1 MKMIRKSLQFTSIF
15 FIFMALLAQD
25 AWNPFD
31 IRLDSGDPPGA
42 NPSYDPQ
49 VACSGETVY
58 AVWADSRSGFWEI
71 FFNSSTN
78 GGATWQPQPTR
89 VDSASVLGDRAAMN
103 PQIACSG
110 RYVYVA
116 WEDFRNGLGSDVYF
130 NSSSDGGKTW
140 QDQDILLNTGDIPGL
155 NSVNDVR
162 IANSGKYVY
171 VVWVDDRD
179 GSYSGY
185 QDIYFNYS
193 TDRGMTWQAQDVR
206 LNTNE
211 KAISHFIWDLQIVSS
226 KENVYVV
233 WGDTRS
239 DWRRHVYFNR
249 SADFGATWLPQDKCL
264 DVGDDIP
271 DFTSYGSRIACTG
284 KFVYVVWSDDRDG
297 ERDIYSNCSHDGGI
311 TWQTRPTRLDT
322 SDSQEAYY
330 SVGPVIVCFENDVY
344 VAWDEERDNSSYIFF
359 NYSSDA
365 GVTWQEQGMNLT
377 LDETDVSDSAA
388 WPEIA
393 CSGNSIFVIWAKLE
407 NDTQNI
413 YFKYSADGGKTWLL
427 QGVRLD
433 NGDALGSRSLRYQIA
448 CWDKDAHVVWEDDR
462 NGETDIYF
470 NTISIDS
477 KIIFAPR
484 YFSGRKV
491 FNRSLLQ
498 TETLIELTWEK
509 NLDNQDNNISS
520 YRIYLVRTEQIGYLS
535 NISIM
540 RDIKTQSGGQKM
552 LSIQSQKEFL
562 AEIDANILKYWHRNV
577 DDERTYNYL
586 IVAVDDEGNEG
597 LPAYLTVQ

>member
-1 MKMIRKSLQFTSIF
+1 MKMIKKSLQFTSIF

-42 NPSYDPQ
+42 SPSYDPQ
-49 VACSGETVY
+49 IACSGETVY
-58 AVWADSRSGFWEI
+58 VVWADSRSGFWEI

-78 GGATWQPQPTR
+78 GGVTWQPQATR

-140 QDQDILLNTGDIPGL
+140 QDQDIRLNTGDIPGL

-162 IANSGKYVY
+162 IASSGKYVY
-171 VVWVDDRD
+171 VVWVDDRN
-179 GSYSGY
+179 GGYSGY

-211 KAISHFIWDLQIVSS
+211 KAISHFIWDLQIASS
-226 KENVYVV
+226 EGNVYVV
-233 WGDTRS
+233 WGDTRD

-264 DVGDDIP
+264 DVGDGLP
-271 DFTSYGSRIACTG
+271 DFASYGSRIACTG
-284 KFVYVVWSDDRDG
+284 KFVYVVWSDDRNG
-297 ERDIYSNCSHDGGI
+297 ERDIYSNCSYDGGM

-330 SVGPVIVCFENDVY
+330 SVGPVIACFENDVY
-344 VAWDEERDNSSYIFF
+344 VAWDEERGNSSYIFF

-377 LDETDVSDSAA
+377 LDETDTNDSAA

-407 NDTQNI
+407 NDKQNI
-413 YFKYSADGGKTWLL
+413 YFKHSADGGKTWLL

-448 CWDKDAHVVWEDDR
+448 CWDKDAHIVWEDDR

-470 NTISIDS
+470 NTMSIDN

-491 FNRSLLQ
+491 SNRSLLQ

-520 YRIYLVRTEQIGYLS
+520 YRIYLVRTEQIDYLS
-535 NISIM
+535 DISVM
-540 RDIKTQSGGQKM
+540 RDIRTQSGGQKT

-562 AEIDANILKYWHRNV
+562 AEIDANTLKYWHRNV
-577 DDERTYNYL
+577 DDERSYNYL